1 MALPLAGRGRQIPS
15 PARGGGQ
22 GGGSVP
28 CNKMDAA
35 IREDLLGVVRGVV
48 GDRFACADTYEMRL
62 YQYDASPET
71 ALPDIVVIP
80 GTAREVAQVV
90 RLCAEAG
97 VPITAR
103 SGASSLAGGT
113 VPVEGGVVITFAR
126 MDRILEIDVDNL
138 RAVVQPGVVNL
149 ALSQALKPHGYYY
162 VPDPSSQGACTIG
175 GNVATNAGGP
185 HTLLYGVTVN
195 HVTGLEVALSSGD
208 LIQVG
213 GRNAAEAIGYDLTG
227 VLVGSEGTMGI
238 VTRVWVKIQPLPPAQ
253 KTLMAVYPDVETASN
268 AVSAIVRS
276 GILPAA
282 IEMMDKLSIQ
292 AIEAASHAGYPLDA
306 GAVLLL
312 EVDGI
317 PELVDELGERMAKV
331 CRERGASEV
340 RVAKTEA
347 ERQALWKGRKGAFS
361 AMGRLSPDFYVMD
374 GVVPRTR
381 LPETLAKIDAIS
393 ARTGF
398 KICNV
403 FHAGDGNLH
412 PLVLFDAFKPG
423 QYEAVLRIGDEILKL
438 CADAGGSV
446 TGEHGI
452 GLEKR
457 ENIRYVFSDDDLEV
471 MDRIRRVFDPHGL
484 MNPGKVFPGE
494 VLEGSAP
501 SRAPDHASRRAAA
514 GIGGDDVWV

>member
-1 MALPLAGRGRQIPS
+1 MEHADREALLQRL
-15 PARGGGQ
+15 
-22 GGGSVP
+22 
-28 CNKMDAA
+28 
-35 IREDLLGVVRGVV
+35 REVV
-48 GDRFACADTYEMRL
+48 GERYAFADPYELRL

-80 GTAREVAQVV
+80 GSAEEVARVV
-90 RLCAEAG
+90 RLCAQAG
-97 VPITAR
+97 VPLTAR
-103 SGASSLAGGT
+103 SAASSLAGGT
-113 VPVEGGVVITFAR
+113 VPVEGGVVITFPR
-126 MDRILEIDVDNL
+126 MDRILEIDTENL
-138 RAVVQPGVVNL
+138 RAVVEPGVVNL
-149 ALSQALKPHGYYY
+149 ALSQALRPYGYYY

-175 GNVATNAGGP
+175 GNVGTNAGGP
-185 HTLLYGVTVN
+185 HTLIYGVTVN
-195 HVTGLEVALSSGD
+195 HVTGLELALPSGE
-208 LIQVG
+208 LVQVG
-213 GRNAAEAIGYDLTG
+213 GRKRVEATGYDLTG
-227 VLVGSEGTMGI
+227 LLVGSEGTMGV
-238 VTRVWVKIQPLPPAQ
+238 VTKVWVRITPLPPAQ
-253 KTLMAVYPDVETASN
+253 KTLMAVYPDIATAGN
-268 AVSAIVRS
+268 AVSAVVRS

-317 PELVDELGERMAKV
+317 PDLVDELGDRMAAV
-331 CRERGASEV
+331 CREHGATEV
-340 RVAKTEA
+340 RVARDEA

-374 GVVPRTR
+374 GVVPRTK
-381 LPETLAKIDAIS
+381 LPQTLASIDAIS
-393 ARTGF
+393 TRTGF

-423 QYEAVLRIGDEILKL
+423 QYEAVLRIGDEILRL

-471 MDRIRRVFDPHGL
+471 MDRVRRVFDPRGL
-484 MNPGKVFPGE
+484 MNPGKVFPRE
-494 VLEGSAP
+494 
-501 SRAPDHASRRAAA
+501 RAPTSRPQASSPPPRHRTAVT
-514 GIGGDDVWV
+514 GGDDAWV

>member
-1 MALPLAGRGRQIPS
+1 
-15 PARGGGQ
+15 
-22 GGGSVP
+22 
-28 CNKMDAA
+28 MDQAD
-35 IREDLLGVVRGVV
+35 RDRLLRDVQGVV
-48 GDRFACADTYEMRL
+48 GERYAFADPYEVRL

-80 GTAREVAQVV
+80 ASAGEVARVL
-90 RLCAEAG
+90 RLASDAG
-97 VPITAR
+97 VPVTAR

-113 VPVEGGVVITFAR
+113 VPVQGGIVITFAR
-126 MDRILEIDVDNL
+126 MDRILEIDTENL
-138 RAVVQPGVVNL
+138 RAVVEPGVVNL
-149 ALSQALKPHGYYY
+149 ALSQALKPYGYYY

-175 GNVATNAGGP
+175 GNVGTNAGGP
-185 HTLLYGVTVN
+185 HTLIYGVTVN
-195 HVTGLEVALSSGD
+195 HVTGLEVALPSGD
-208 LIQVG
+208 LVQIG
-213 GRNAAEAIGYDLTG
+213 PRKASETTGYDLTG
-227 VLVGSEGTMGI
+227 LIVGSEGTMGI
-238 VTRVWVKIQPLPPAQ
+238 ATKVWVKIQPLPPVQ

-268 AVSAIVRS
+268 AVSAIVRT

-312 EVDGI
+312 EVDAI
-317 PELVDELGERMAKV
+317 PELAEELGDRMTKV
-331 CRERGASEV
+331 CRESGATEI
-340 RVAKTEA
+340 RVAKNEA

-374 GVVPRTR
+374 GVVPRTK

-423 QYEAVLRIGDEILKL
+423 QYEAVLRIGDEILQL

-457 ENIRYVFSDDDLEV
+457 ENIRYVFSDDDLKV
-471 MDRIRRVFDPHGL
+471 MERIRQVFDPQQL
-484 MNPGKVFPGE
+484 MNPGKVFPTD
-494 VLEGSAP
+494 GSIAGVP
-501 SRAPDHASRRAAA
+501 PPATSTARVRAAA
-514 GIGGDDVWV
+514 ASGGEDVWV

>member
-1 MALPLAGRGRQIPS
+1 MDLATRAQLL
-15 PARGGGQ
+15 
-22 GGGSVP
+22 
-28 CNKMDAA
+28 
-35 IREDLLGVVRGVV
+35 RELQGVV
-48 GDRFACADTYEMRL
+48 GDRYAFADPYEIRL

-80 GTAREVAQVV
+80 GSAREVAQVV
-90 RLCAEAG
+90 KRCAEAG

-113 VPVEGGVVITFAR
+113 VPVDGGVVITFAR

-138 RAVVQPGVVNL
+138 RAVVEPGVVNL

-185 HTLLYGVTVN
+185 HTLIYGVTVN
-195 HVTGLEVALSSGD
+195 HVTGLEIALPSGE
-208 LIQVG
+208 LVQVG
-213 GRNAAEAIGYDLTG
+213 PQKSVETSGYDLTG
-227 VLVGSEGTMGI
+227 LLVGSEGTMAI
-238 VTRVWVKIQPLPPAQ
+238 VTKIWVRIQPLPPVQ
-253 KTLMAVYPDVETASN
+253 KTLMAVYPDVASASN
-268 AVSAIVRS
+268 AVSAIVRT

-312 EVDGI
+312 EVDAI
-317 PELVDELGERMAKV
+317 PELAEELGQRMAQV
-331 CRERGASEV
+331 CRDQGATEV
-340 RVAKTEA
+340 RIARDDA

-374 GVVPRTR
+374 GVVPRTK
-381 LPETLAKIDAIS
+381 LPEMLAKIDAIS
-393 ARTGF
+393 ARTGY

-438 CADAGGSV
+438 CAEAGGSV

-457 ENIRYVFSDDDLEV
+457 ENIRYIFSDDDLEV
-471 MDRIRRVFDPHGL
+471 MQHIRQVFDPHEL
-484 MNPGKVFPGE
+484 MNPGKLFPGDGLKPSPPPAPPSHLLRQPAP
-494 VLEGSAP
+494 VAEG
-501 SRAPDHASRRAAA
+501 
-514 GIGGDDVWV
+514 GELWV